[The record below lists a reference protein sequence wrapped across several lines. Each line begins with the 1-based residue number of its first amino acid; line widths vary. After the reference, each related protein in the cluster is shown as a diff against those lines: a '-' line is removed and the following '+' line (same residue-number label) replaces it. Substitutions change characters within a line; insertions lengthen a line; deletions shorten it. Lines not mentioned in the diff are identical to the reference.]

1 MNRYTVLTQLFGIG
15 TLKAKESKMYREFVD
30 SREGFSDDERA
41 AYEAEYNDWLDAVEE
56 LESLDEEIRHEE
68 EELKGIFQWF

>member
-1 MNRYTVLTQLFGIG
+1 MF
-15 TLKAKESKMYREFVD
+15 REFVD

-56 LESLDEEIRHEE
+56 LESLDEEIRHVEKKQE
-68 EELKGIFQWF
+68 GVFQWF